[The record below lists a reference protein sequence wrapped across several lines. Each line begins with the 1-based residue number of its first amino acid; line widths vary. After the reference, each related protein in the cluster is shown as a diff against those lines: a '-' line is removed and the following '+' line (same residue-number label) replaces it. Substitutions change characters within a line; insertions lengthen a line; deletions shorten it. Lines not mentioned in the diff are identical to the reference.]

1 MRYPSNCRNYRTGIA
16 IDGPLKSMGQRGR
29 NRHMGACH
37 PGQSRY
43 ELSVALGCAGRSCHN
58 RTVGGRE
65 WLKKLGMAE
74 HLQRFVENR
83 IDLSVLPDP
92 TDQDLEKLAALLGD
106 RRKMLGAIRDLDSVS
121 VAPAAAPMPAASEPA

>member
-1 MRYPSNCRNYRTGIA
+1 
-16 IDGPLKSMGQRGR
+16 
-29 NRHMGACH
+29 
-37 PGQSRY
+37 
-43 ELSVALGCAGRSCHN
+43 
-58 RTVGGRE
+58 
-65 WLKKLGMAE
+65 MAE

-121 VAPAAAPMPAASEPA
+121 VAPAAVSMPVAHLRVRWPDRAAARYQLVPRSSDLDRGSQVSRRSRAPPTRPKRCKGCGTELVVLPPARPN